1 MIDTNVYQEN
11 IFHTKMILKDFDLNN
26 YLFGME
32 KEDLSVR
39 EVQRIKKLLR
49 WEMLEIFYGRNMNK
63 LPKFMD

>member
-1 MIDTNVYQEN
+1 
-11 IFHTKMILKDFDLNN
+11 
-26 YLFGME
+26 ME